1 MWTRSARSRTRSS
14 TSRAASWSSAMTA
27 GSSTASRRTCWCSKA
42 TARSGGSR
50 ATTSRTRTRCGRKR
64 APTGS
69 RTASSTAR
77 SCVRDPRGSPGLGYW
92 TGVAGGLI
100 FALVFGVFAQREA
113 LVHQTDFSGYWAGGR
128 ALLAGADPYD
138 SATWR
143 STTAALGTQPPD
155 TSVYGYFPWVA
166 LAMVPLALL
175 PLEAAAWLWCI
186 ASIVVASLGVAT
198 LLRARPCPPAAQ
210 LAIGFALFG
219 SQPAVTAFVVGQ
231 WSPMLTGGLAFA
243 VAALDRGRIARAVP
257 ALLLALAK
265 PQPFPLTIPVPAL
278 RH

>member
-1 MWTRSARSRTRSS
+1 M
-14 TSRAASWSSAMTA
+14 
-27 GSSTASRRTCWCSKA
+27 
-42 TARSGGSR
+42 
-50 ATTSRTRTRCGRKR
+50 
-64 APTGS
+64 
-69 RTASSTAR
+69 
-77 SCVRDPRGSPGLGYW
+77 RDPRGSPGLGYW
-92 TGVAGGLI
+92 AGVAGGLI
-100 FALVFGVFAQREA
+100 FALAFGVFAQREA

-265 PQPFPLTIPVPAL
+265 PQLFLLTIPVLAL
-278 RH
+278 RHRRIVVPLAAAGIAIVFLATAFMPNWLEAWTRYVPASRITDPPRAAHRIAPSCTSRIRRSSCASRSSGRRRATST